1 MAHELWVDKYFVR
14 SSTIRPSGG
23 AAGVREPAPL
33 REEEARDLGF
43 GTVVAQESRQ
53 RLLNRDGSFNVSRR
67 GLKAASSLSL
77 YHTLLT
83 TTWTRFM
90 GLVVASYLLLNAAFG
105 AAYVLCGP
113 GALVGPEGGEPAVLR
128 AFFFSVETFS
138 TIGYG
143 IVGPAGL
150 AANLVV
156 TVEALVGL
164 LWLALATGLLFA
176 RFSRPTA
183 RILFSARA
191 VVAPYRGGTA
201 FEFRI
206 ANARSSQLIEVEA
219 KVLFARFER
228 VDGREVR
235 RFYPLELERDSV
247 VFFPLAWTIVHPITE
262 SSPLRGL
269 TGEDLRR
276 VDAEFLVLLSGIEET
291 FAQRVHARSSYK
303 WDEIAWGA
311 RFSDILHHPTGREP
325 ITLDMGRLDSLE
337 PVA

>member
-1 MAHELWVDKYFVR
+1 M
-14 SSTIRPSGG
+14 TRPV
-23 AAGVREPAPL
+23 AV
-33 REEEARDLGF
+33 REEEPRDLGF
-43 GTVVAQESRQ
+43 GAVVAQESRQ
-53 RLLNRDGSFNVSRR
+53 RLLNPDGSFNVERR
-67 GLKAASSLSL
+67 GLRLATSLSL
-77 YHTLLT
+77 YHALLT
-83 TTWTRFM
+83 ASWTRFM
-90 GLVVASYLLLNAAFG
+90 GLVVASYLLCNLAFA
-105 AAYVLCGP
+105 AAYVACGP
-113 GALVGPEGGEPAVLR
+113 GALVGAGEPGLLR

-143 IVGPAGL
+143 NVGPVGL

-183 RILFSARA
+183 KILFSRQA
-191 VVAPYRGGTA
+191 VVAAYRGGTA

-219 KVLFARFER
+219 KVLFARFE
-228 VDGREVR
+228 DAGGRGGPGGRTGRAVR
-235 RFYPLELERDSV
+235 RFYPLELERSSV

-262 SSPLRGL
+262 ASPLHGL
-269 TGEDLRR
+269 TSDDLRAS
-276 VDAEFLVLLSGIEET
+276 DAEFLVLLSGVEEA

-303 WDEIAWGA
+303 WDEIVWGA
-311 RFSDILHHPTGREP
+311 KFGDILHHPAGREP
-325 ITLDMGRLDSLE
+325 ITIDVGRLDSIE